1 MTNTTRI
8 TLAAA
13 LIAAFASPA
22 LARDSQSYRHHA
34 RQEQSAQYPQFF
46 EGRNAAVTGNS
57 ATMYGEPL
65 VPDRTTA
72 LGN

>member
-13 LIAAFASPA
+13 LVAAAFASPA
-22 LARDSQSYRHHA
+22 LAQTERHHA
-34 RQEQSAQYPQFF
+34 RHEVSTQTPRFV

-57 ATMYGEPL
+57 ATTYGEPL
-65 VPDRTTA
+65 VPDRSNV